1 MLFLMALVAVS
12 AAPGREAEALGV
24 RLARTSGIATIAPM
38 MVQKDLT
45 ELAKEDPSLS
55 SAQRERLRQIGSA
68 EGQAGIELVVAA
80 LGASYAKHLSLRDLR
95 ALVKQNES
103 AEAVRRRVAEP
114 SVIMEAMTNVG
125 SMDFKKITAARMC
138 KENGKVCARH

>member
-1 MLFLMALVAVS
+1 MLILMAL
-12 AAPGREAEALGV
+12 AAMTMSPGREAEALGI

-38 MVQKDLT
+38 MVQKDLA
-45 ELAKEDPSLS
+45 ELSKEDPSLS

-95 ALVKQNES
+95 ALVRQNES
-103 AEAVRRRVAEP
+103 AEAVRRRAAEP

-125 SMDFKKITAARMC
+125 SMDFKKISAARMC
-138 KENGKVCARH
+138 KESGKLCARH